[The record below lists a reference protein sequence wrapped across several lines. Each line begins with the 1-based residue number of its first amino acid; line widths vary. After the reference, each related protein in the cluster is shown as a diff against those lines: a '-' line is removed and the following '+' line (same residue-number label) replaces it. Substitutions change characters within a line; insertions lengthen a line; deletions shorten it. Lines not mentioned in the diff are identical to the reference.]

1 MPTKDL
7 EITLAESP
15 SRCFQCF
22 RPSVDCFCDSI
33 PKINNRTRIT
43 ILQHARERKHP
54 FNTARIVKQA
64 LRSSDLIHGNRAR
77 LSQIPIELTANS
89 GLLYPS
95 ADSKPFDRLPINQ
108 RPDHLI
114 LIDGTWAQAK
124 TMLRDLPQLH
134 SIPHYRLAPTKPGN
148 YRIRLEPDDHSL
160 STLEATVAALKSLEP
175 ETPDLD
181 RLLSVF
187 DQMVDRQLAHPQAIG
202 KYENGP
208 RDGRTFNSP
217 KALLADENKIVV
229 AYGEATYRDSN
240 PNASNTNKCD
250 APRRP
255 VVWMAKRLGGQEL
268 FNEYLSS
275 NVEMTSTFL
284 DHLRL
289 GKSTFEN
296 AVSDNVFTQ
305 RWNSFVNPD
314 DTIVVFNQ
322 KSIQLLKNVVGNVGD
337 WVSLKS
343 INFLERGMELSRY
356 FEQNGI
362 VADEFGPEY
371 GRAGHRLA
379 NMLALVRFFK
389 RR

>member
-1 MPTKDL
+1 M
-7 EITLAESP
+7 
-15 SRCFQCF
+15 
-22 RPSVDCFCDSI
+22 
-33 PKINNRTRIT
+33 
-43 ILQHARERKHP
+43 
-54 FNTARIVKQA
+54 
-64 LRSSDLIHGNRAR
+64 
-77 LSQIPIELTANS
+77 
-89 GLLYPS
+89 
-95 ADSKPFDRLPINQ
+95 
-108 RPDHLI
+108 
-114 LIDGTWAQAK
+114 
-124 TMLRDLPQLH
+124 
-134 SIPHYRLAPTKPGN
+134 
-148 YRIRLEPDDHSL
+148 
-160 STLEATVAALKSLEP
+160 
-175 ETPDLD
+175 
-181 RLLSVF
+181 
-187 DQMVDRQLAHPQAIG
+187 
-202 KYENGP
+202 
-208 RDGRTFNSP
+208 
-217 KALLADENKIVV
+217 V

-275 NVEMTSTFL
+275 NLEMTSTFL

-296 AVSDNVFTQ
+296 SVSDDVFTQ
-305 RWNSFVNPD
+305 HWNSFVNPD

-343 INFLERGMELSRY
+343 INFLERGTELGHY

-379 NMLALVRFFK
+379 NMLALVKFFREK
-389 RR
+389 MRG